1 MKRTLLEI
9 VLVLSLA
16 AAGYFGWTN
25 LQKGKLA
32 TAEIAAIQT
41 KVAVAEELLKD
52 SEKEVETAENA
63 LDALEETL
71 EPLKEK
77 ALELDAVKAAIA
89 NGPLLQD
96 VESLYKKD
104 KKLSVERQLSLGALR
119 MLVKGSDDPSATD
132 AFNKALQM
140 ADWGSRKN
148 SICAAQIGLAAA
160 GQKVKVMSE
169 CAVQPPGADAVAGH
183 GDPKAHGAA
192 PAATAH
198 ASPAGDKAHGK
209 DVKTAAAHAAPHWG
223 YEGAMGPDK
232 WGKEFPTCGKGQSQ
246 SPLNIKSPF
255 VKGRISVTADYK
267 AGPLRILN
275 NGHTIQVNVTPGSK
289 LRIDGVPHDL
299 LQFHFHR
306 PSEEHIDGKP
316 SAMVIHFVHKNAA
329 GKLAVLGVLL
339 KEGNENPGIKTL
351 WTNAP
356 AAEGPEVVLDDV
368 SFNPGNLLP
377 REFDFFSYEGS
388 LTTPPCTEGVRFFIL
403 KTPVNIS
410 REQISG
416 FPFKMNARP
425 VQPQNGRI
433 ITSG

>member
-1 MKRTLLEI
+1 MKRILLEV

-16 AAGYFGWTN
+16 GAGFFGWTN
-25 LQKGKLA
+25 LQKNKLA
-32 TAEIAAIQT
+32 TAEIAATLI
-41 KVAVAEELLKD
+41 KAEVAEELLKD

-63 LDALEETL
+63 FDALEETL
-71 EPLKEK
+71 DPLKEK

-89 NGPLLQD
+89 DGPLLKD
-96 VESLYKKD
+96 VETLYSKD

-119 MLVKGSDDPSATD
+119 MLVKGSDDPATTE

-169 CAVQPPGADAVAGH
+169 CAVQPP
-183 GDPKAHGAA
+183 AA
-192 PAATAH
+192 SH
-198 ASPAGDKAHGK
+198 ASPADPKALNAADAAHAPSTDPKAHGK
-209 DVKTAAAHAAPHWG
+209 DVKNVGAHAAPHWG
-223 YEGAMGPDK
+223 YEGAMGPDN
-232 WGKEFPTCGKGQSQ
+232 WGKEFPTCGKGKSQ
-246 SPLNIKSPF
+246 SPLNIKSPY
-255 VKGRISVTADYK
+255 VKGRISVSADYK

-275 NGHTIQVNVTPGSK
+275 NGHTIQVNVKPGSK

-351 WTNAP
+351 WENAP
-356 AAEGPEVVLDDV
+356 ATEGPEVVLDDV
-368 SFNPGNLLP
+368 SFNPSNLLP

-403 KTPVNIS
+403 KAPVNIS

-425 VQPQNGRI
+425 IQPQNGRI
-433 ITSG
+433 ITAG